1 MQFGNQLS
9 LSDLSPLANIPKD
22 HLLVAFKAFFD
33 GGNEADST
41 QYDIVTLAALAG
53 DAIHWRNFERQW
65 NKQLIKHGAP
75 WLHTTDAVG
84 LTGVF
89 SKRKGWNETNVEKFI
104 EDCVTVIERCA
115 TVRTG
120 KEATYRGLRPI
131 TITVLLKDFKR
142 AVQALPELGTVE
154 HLCAI
159 QSAGFVFGYGLHCG
173 STRFQLF
180 FDQGEHFYGH
190 IKDRISNPKSLRT
203 GLGWNLVTHLGESN
217 MRDVP
222 GLQACDVLA
231 WAVNHEFEDGVIRFD
246 WQRRLLAI
254 DRDKEWYDYAALQNP
269 IRENIKTVQSY
280 KLPRRRPV
288 R

>member
-1 MQFGNQLS
+1 MRSDKWLS
-9 LSDLSPLANIPKD
+9 LNDLSPLSKIPKD

-53 DAIHWRNFERQW
+53 DAIHWRNLETQW
-65 NKQLIKHGAP
+65 NRQLTKHGAP
-75 WLHTTDAVG
+75 WLHTTDAIG
-84 LTGVF
+84 LSGPF
-89 SKRKGWNETNVEKFI
+89 SRSKGWIETKVEKLI
-104 EDCVTVIERCA
+104 DDCVAVIERCVA
-115 TVRTG
+115 VRAA

-154 HLCAI
+154 HLCTI
-159 QSAGFVFGYGLHCG
+159 QSAGLVFGYGLYCG
-173 STRFQLF
+173 SSRFQLF
-180 FDQGEHFYGH
+180 FDQGANFYGH
-190 IKDRISNPKSLRT
+190 VKDRISNPKSLRT

-222 GLQACDVLA
+222 GLQACDVFA
-231 WAVNHEFEDGVIRFD
+231 WAVNHEFEDGMIRFD

-269 IRENIKTVQSY
+269 IMENIKTVQSY